1 MEKILDKF
9 LRYVAVET
17 TSDPDSE
24 TQPSSMRELSLLQM
38 LHDEL
43 QSMGVESALDEYG
56 YLMASVP
63 SNTERD
69 VPAIGFIAHVD
80 TSPDAP
86 AKNVRPQ
93 IVEDYSGGDIILN
106 PETEMLLRPS
116 DFPEML
122 NYLGDTII
130 TTDGTTLL
138 GADDKAGV
146 AAIMCAVQYLVEHQE
161 FKHGEIKIGFTPDE
175 EIGRGVCKFDVA
187 KFGAKYAYT
196 IDGGAVG
203 EIEYENFNAAAAKI
217 HVQGRNI
224 HPGYAKNKMLNSVL
238 VAMELNAMLPVEQRP
253 ENTSDYEGFFHLTS
267 IEGVVEETTLNYIIR
282 DHDKGKFEEKKRL
295 LHSAVEYINRKY
307 GDVATLELKHQYNN
321 MRETVEPHFFI
332 VEKAVK
338 AIEMAGIKPKVQPI
352 RGGTDGASL
361 SYMGLPCPN
370 IFAGGHNFHGRY
382 EYVPLQSM
390 EKAAEVILNIISL
403 FEKE

>member
-122 NYLGDTII
+122 N
-130 TTDGTTLL
+130 
-138 GADDKAGV
+138 
-146 AAIMCAVQYLVEHQE
+146 
-161 FKHGEIKIGFTPDE
+161 
-175 EIGRGVCKFDVA
+175 
-187 KFGAKYAYT
+187 
-196 IDGGAVG
+196 
-203 EIEYENFNAAAAKI
+203 
-217 HVQGRNI
+217 
-224 HPGYAKNKMLNSVL
+224 
-238 VAMELNAMLPVEQRP
+238 
-253 ENTSDYEGFFHLTS
+253 
-267 IEGVVEETTLNYIIR
+267 
-282 DHDKGKFEEKKRL
+282 
-295 LHSAVEYINRKY
+295 
-307 GDVATLELKHQYNN
+307 
-321 MRETVEPHFFI
+321 
-332 VEKAVK
+332 
-338 AIEMAGIKPKVQPI
+338 
-352 RGGTDGASL
+352 
-361 SYMGLPCPN
+361 
-370 IFAGGHNFHGRY
+370 
-382 EYVPLQSM
+382 
-390 EKAAEVILNIISL
+390 
-403 FEKE
+403 